1 VETRQ
6 INVTPAHSRSIVC
19 TIMRRSLPLL
29 VLALASACGA
39 SANSPGEDAGAP
51 LVTAAGAVPTSCD
64 DPPDA
69 RPAGATCV
77 LEAKG
82 MVQDLSGAPL
92 DKLVMTFCGGQCYGT
107 QSDSSGAY
115 SIPIGTYLPTEDYA
129 MHADGRPDH
138 AVDYRRF
145 SANEPP
151 VISATMR
158 LPTLPP
164 STVQLPPDG
173 SPASSVTVG
182 DLTLLIPDNTMFD
195 LDIEDFGTATGR
207 ILRVASVP
215 LASAPSYATAANVD
229 AIYAIAPSSAK
240 SRPDVDGGAESLVN
254 MGVSL
259 KNSAGLPASAA
270 IDFLVLGDDY
280 SSTPP
285 NVGILSVVASG
296 HVSAD
301 GKTID
306 TDPGEGI
313 SELTWLAVRR
323 KGN

>member
-1 VETRQ
+1 
-6 INVTPAHSRSIVC
+6 
-19 TIMRRSLPLL
+19 MKRSLSLFSIA
-29 VLALASACGA
+29 VCAFASTACGA
-39 SANSPGEDAGAP
+39 SAGAK
-51 LVTAAGAVPTSCD
+51 ANGDSAGAVGAASDAGVSEDAVAPCS

-69 RPAGATCV
+69 RPPGATCV

-82 MVQDLSGAPL
+82 TVEDLSGAPL

-107 QSDSSGAY
+107 QSGAAGTFT
-115 SIPIGTYLPTEDYA
+115 IPIGTFLPTEDYA
-129 MHADGRPDH
+129 MHADGRPDY
-138 AVDYRRF
+138 AVDYYRLT
-145 SANEPP
+145 ANEPS
-151 VISATMR
+151 VISVTMH
-158 LPTLPP
+158 LPAMPP
-164 STVQLPPDG
+164 STVSLPADG

-195 LDIEDFGTATGR
+195 LDIEDYGTAIGR

-215 LASAPSYATAANVD
+215 LAKAPAYATAANVD
-229 AIYAIAPSSAK
+229 AIYALAPSGAY
-240 SRPDVDGGAESLVN
+240 SRPDVDGGSQSLVK
-254 MGVSL
+254 MGVTL

-270 IDFLVLGDDY
+270 VDLMVLGDDY

-285 NVGILSVVASG
+285 NVGILAVAASA

-301 GKTID
+301 GQTIQ

-313 SELTWLAVRR
+313 SELTWLGVRR